1 MSFIEHASLPLCL
14 LGEGIRVHKKAAG
27 LALLGCFSFAE
38 RPTNRL
44 DWDNTL
50 KGKWVPTPLLR
61 RDEAQRLI
69 VRASRPACKA
79 GVLRSVGRM
88 LHFASLI
95 VSLKF
100 RRITELQKAAIVRR
114 FIEQKGGLWVKIAQ
128 TLASRHDAIPP
139 VYCEELGKLFDSADS
154 FPWEEARA
162 AIEGSLGRR
171 LEDVFSEFSQ
181 VPIAA
186 ASIAQVYRARLHH
199 GNTPVA
205 VKVRRP
211 DIQKIFGRDLAFLR
225 IVASILS
232 KFGSLSHLHLLDMY
246 GELEQMITEELD
258 FRVEA
263 TLIRDMR
270 RNLKPR
276 EVQVP
281 RVFHAYCTRE
291 VLVMSFID
299 GVLMSDYLRVLSEDP
314 VRAIEWQNE
323 NKIKP
328 KRLARKIYLS
338 CQRQVFEDNLFHG
351 DLHPGNIMLL
361 RKGRFA
367 LLDFGAVGTLDLST
381 RQQVRLYHQK
391 VAEGD
396 ISKAMMVLTHM
407 SSPVPRANMAGIIR
421 QLTRVTQ
428 SSLRMMAVKGLPYEE
443 RIYSNATSQQLR
455 ILGKAKIPIS
465 WDFLRAQRTFT
476 VLEMSLRNLDPSIEP
491 MKLSRAYFRAR
502 ARRIQTAAG
511 GRHHQ
516 LIDRLESIVENG
528 QEVVRNAAEG
538 LTIAGTIWGRDLND
552 VRAFVGRTFARIWLQ
567 GTIFVGLLFVG
578 AAIEAFM
585 PQWVPKFLQ
594 PILHSLEKGLS
605 VLPVIAWALIAI
617 VIVLCI
623 RWARSLLV
631 RYSLR

>member
-1 MSFIEHASLPLCL
+1 M
-14 LGEGIRVHKKAAG
+14 G
-27 LALLGCFSFAE
+27 LFFPFAE

-44 DWDNTL
+44 IWDNTL
-50 KGKWVPTPLLR
+50 KVKWVPTPLLR
-61 RDEAQRLI
+61 RDEAQKLI
-69 VRASRPACKA
+69 VRALRPARKT
-79 GVLRSVGRM
+79 GVLRSIGRV
-88 LHFASLI
+88 LHFAGLVI
-95 VSLKF
+95 FLKF
-100 RRITELQKAAIVRR
+100 RRIDEQQKAVIVRR
-114 FIEQKGGLWVKIAQ
+114 FIEQRGGLWVKISQ

-162 AIEGSLGRR
+162 VIEGSLGRR

-181 VPIAA
+181 EPIAA
-186 ASIAQVYRARLHH
+186 ASIAQVYRARLHR
-199 GNTPVA
+199 GTQVA

-225 IVASILS
+225 VVASFLS
-232 KFGSLSHLHLLDMY
+232 RFGSLNHLHLLDMY
-246 GELEQMITEELD
+246 GELEQMISEELD

-270 RNLKPR
+270 RNLRPR
-276 EVQVP
+276 KVQVP
-281 RVFHAYCTRE
+281 RVFHVYCTRE

-299 GVLMSDYLRVLSEDP
+299 GVLMSDYLRVLSDDP
-314 VRAIEWQNE
+314 LRAIQWQNE
-323 NKIKP
+323 NKINP

-428 SSLRMMAVKGLPYEE
+428 SSLRMMTVKGLPYEE
-443 RIYSNATSQQLR
+443 RIYSDATSQQLR
-455 ILGKAKIPIS
+455 ILGKAKIPVS

-502 ARRIQTAAG
+502 ERRIQSAAG
-511 GRHHQ
+511 GRSLQ
-516 LIDRLESIVENG
+516 ILDRLESIVENG
-528 QEVVRNAAEG
+528 QEVVQNAAEG

-567 GTIFVGLLFVG
+567 FAVFAGLLFAGVVV
-578 AAIEAFM
+578 EALF

-594 PILHSLEKGLS
+594 PFLRSLEQGRS
-605 VLPVIAWALIAI
+605 MLPLFVWILIAI
-617 VIVLCI
+617 AIVHCI
-623 RWARSLLV
+623 RWARALLV
-631 RYSLR
+631 KNSLR